1 MPIFAFKLCIDELPI
16 NYNILGVTE
25 EGVDWLHLFWLFS
38 RWFIEKGSS
47 SLAYPG
53 RPLFYEPSAE

>member
-1 MPIFAFKLCIDELPI
+1 MPIFAFKLFIDELPI

-38 RWFIEKGSS
+38 RWFIEQGSS
-47 SLAYPG
+47 RIG
-53 RPLFYEPSAE
+53 